1 MKGLWWVLGAPVLL
15 AGLAC
20 SNGPTDPAAEPTVL
34 TLPELTLSN
43 AISASALGIPLITT
57 VGTAG
62 GEAAAY
68 VSLPTGTLPHMVG
81 VLVRNVTADL
91 SSPTIPMVD
100 GGFDPVPVAGEVGDE
115 LELSF
120 TDGDGSVSVAYAIIP
135 SESPPTVVRTNPPRG
150 RTDVA
155 LSPRVTVV
163 FSEPIDPATLALG
176 VRLLTGGVE
185 VAATVHLLSEQPW
198 AAELV
203 PAALLQPETVYELH
217 VTTEVRDLDGDGLAE
232 PVIVPFT
239 TGRAA
244 AAPASATLQI
254 VSGNDQP
261 GKAGSDLPEPLV
273 VRVTDATGAGLP
285 GVEVAWTVTSGE
297 GALNGLWTKCPGIG
311 WAPTDDLASPV
322 PTTTVATNASG
333 LAEVSLMP
341 TWFGPVTVTA
351 TLPGATLDRA
361 VSFETDASDPNA
373 TLEIVP
379 GYAAVQEQW
388 YWELMILQTPPLVVA
403 VKDGQGSS
411 VPFVRVNW
419 AVESGDAVL
428 GSCPDWWPAGVSR
441 TTRTRVADDGVSQAA
456 MRVQATG
463 IGSSTVT
470 ASVLGVGGS
479 PVAFSLDVT
488 VALIYVDG
496 FLVSEGR
503 FRGPYDNPDV
513 AVPVGT
519 RVEFPIVNPTAHI
532 VSTSSPPGGVSFDS
546 GPLESDWRSA
556 EKEWFGFVPNVVGTW
571 TFVDQITGAT
581 GTVTAY

>member
-1 MKGLWWVLGAPVLL
+1 MKGLWWVLCALALV

-20 SNGPTDPAAEPTVL
+20 SDGPTDFAAEPTVL

-43 AISASALGIPLITT
+43 AVAASAVGISPITA

-62 GEAAAY
+62 SETAAY
-68 VSLPTGTLPHMVG
+68 VSLPTGTLPHMVS
-81 VLVRNVTADL
+81 VLIRNTTTGSAA
-91 SSPTIPMVD
+91 SSIPVID
-100 GGFDPVPVAGEVGDE
+100 GGFDPVPVAGSVGDE
-115 LELSF
+115 LELTFS
-120 TDGDGSVSVAYAIIP
+120 DGDGSASVAYAIIP

-163 FSEPIDPATLALG
+163 FSEPVDPGTLALG

-185 VAATVHLLSEQPW
+185 VAATVHLLSDQPW

-203 PAALLQPETVYELH
+203 PAALLEPETAYELH
-217 VTTEVRDLDGDGLAE
+217 VTTEIRDLDGDGLAE

-239 TGRAA
+239 TGPAPL
-244 AAPASATLQI
+244 APASATLQI

-261 GKAGSDLPEPLV
+261 GRAGAELPEPLV
-273 VRVTDATGAGLP
+273 VRVTGGSGAGVP
-285 GVEVAWTVTSGE
+285 GVEVTWTVTSGE
-297 GALNGLWTKCPGIG
+297 GALNGLWTKCPGIS
-311 WAPTDDLASPV
+311 WAPTEDLASPV
-322 PTTTVATNASG
+322 PTTTVVTNASG
-333 LAEVSLMP
+333 LAEVSLVP
-341 TWFGPVTVTA
+341 TWFGPVSVTA
-351 TLPGATLDRA
+351 RIPGGGPDRSVA
-361 VSFETDASDPNA
+361 FVTDASDPAA

-441 TTRTRVADDGVSQAA
+441 TTRTRVVDDGVSQAA

-479 PVAFSLDVT
+479 PVAFSLDVA

-496 FLVSEGR
+496 FVANTGL
-503 FRGPYDNPDV
+503 FRGPDDHPDV
-513 AVPVGT
+513 VVPVGT

-546 GPLESDWRSA
+546 GPLESDWRSDSKGMVRLRPERGRHLDVRRPDLA
-556 EKEWFGFVPNVVGTW
+556 RREP
-571 TFVDQITGAT
+571 
-581 GTVTAY
+581 